1 MIEVKIVRCMGC
13 GMYNPKLEVRSPED
27 DEDGLYV
34 CKECG
39 NNAFE
44 FYHR

>member
-1 MIEVKIVRCMGC
+1 MKKLCMGC
-13 GMYNPKLEVRSPED
+13 GKYNPKLILRDPGI

-34 CKECG
+34 CSECG

-44 FYHR
+44 FYK